1 MSGETTDTIRKKK
14 IFSAVKPT
22 GSPTIGSYAGAL
34 KNWIAMQDAYDC
46 VYCVADLHSITVSLE
61 PAVFR
66 KNTLEMLAMYLAL
79 GINPEK
85 CVLFLQSH
93 VSAHA
98 ELAWVL
104 NCYTQFGEASRM
116 TQFKEKSKRNP
127 ENVNVG
133 LFDYPVLMAA
143 DILLYQAETVPVG
156 EDQKQHVELARN
168 IAQRFNNR
176 YSPTFVLP
184 EPVMPKYGAKIYGLQ
199 NPTAKMSKSE
209 ENSNDCVYLADGA
222 DEIMRK
228 FKAAV
233 TDSDSAVKYDK
244 TNKPGISNL
253 LTVYSVFSGESIDK
267 AEKEFEGKGYA
278 DFKKRVGEAV
288 IEFLKP
294 VQAEYKKLL
303 ADKNYLQSVMKS
315 GAERAARIARRT
327 LGKVYRKVGFVPLEQ

>member
-184 EPVMPKYGAKIYGLQ
+184 EPVMPEYGAKIYGLQ

-209 ENSNDCVYLADGA
+209 ENPNDCVYLADGV

-244 TNKPGISNL
+244 ANKPGISNL

-288 IEFLKP
+288 AEFLRP

-303 ADKNYLQSVMKS
+303 ADKNYLQSVMKA